1 VVERLGHERE
11 DRPPVSRR
19 TGRGTG
25 LRHRVAVAE
34 QQVVDRDDRR
44 RGLRSRR
51 LLGCLVLPGLA
62 ERFGRRLTLGFYFVG
77 SFLLISGFFVGN
89 RGPVRVKN
97 EGAAED
103 DLSGATPAPMI
114 LPIPGTTSRKLR
126 WASLPEQNEA
136 INNSAIFIVL
146 GLVLV
151 FIGIGF
157 DSHHSLF

>member
-1 VVERLGHERE
+1 MLVAALRRLAYITVLAVGVTVV
-11 DRPPVSRR
+11 VSLLI
-19 TGRGTG
+19 G
-25 LRHRVAVAE
+25 LLIGSG
-34 QQVVDRDDRR
+34 VDR
-44 RGLRSRR
+44 
-51 LLGCLVLPGLA
+51 A
-62 ERFGRRLTLGFYFVG
+62 LTLGFYFVG
-77 SFLLISGFFVGN
+77 SFLHISGVFVGN

-103 DLSGATPAPMI
+103 DLSGATPASMI
-114 LPIPGTTSRKLR
+114 LPIPGTSSRRMR
-126 WASLPEQNEA
+126 WASLPEQNET

>member
-1 VVERLGHERE
+1 ML
-11 DRPPVSRR
+11 
-19 TGRGTG
+19 
-25 LRHRVAVAE
+25 LAAF
-34 QQVVDRDDRR
+34 
-44 RGLRSRR
+44 RR
-51 LLGCLVLPGLA
+51 LLYIAGVAIGVTVVLSLLIGLLIGSGIDRA
-62 ERFGRRLTLGFYFVG
+62 LTLGFYFVG

-97 EGAAED
+97 EGKGEEGLA
-103 DLSGATPAPMI
+103 GASAAPMI
-114 LPIPGTTSRKLR
+114 LPIPGMTSRKLR
-126 WASLPEQNEA
+126 WASQGEQNET

>member
-1 VVERLGHERE
+1 MLVAALRRLAFIT
-11 DRPPVSRR
+11 V
-19 TGRGTG
+19 
-25 LRHRVAVAE
+25 VAVGVTVA
-34 QQVVDRDDRR
+34 VSLLIGLLIGSGVDR
-44 RGLRSRR
+44 
-51 LLGCLVLPGLA
+51 A
-62 ERFGRRLTLGFYFVG
+62 LTLGFYFVG

-97 EGAAED
+97 EAAAEG

>member
-1 VVERLGHERE
+1 MLVAALRRLAYIS
-11 DRPPVSRR
+11 V
-19 TGRGTG
+19 
-25 LRHRVAVAE
+25 VAVG
-34 QQVVDRDDRR
+34 VTIVVSLLIGLLIGSGVDR
-44 RGLRSRR
+44 
-51 LLGCLVLPGLA
+51 A
-62 ERFGRRLTLGFYFVG
+62 LTLGFYFVG

-97 EGAAED
+97 EAAAEG

-157 DSHHSLF
+157 DSHNSLF